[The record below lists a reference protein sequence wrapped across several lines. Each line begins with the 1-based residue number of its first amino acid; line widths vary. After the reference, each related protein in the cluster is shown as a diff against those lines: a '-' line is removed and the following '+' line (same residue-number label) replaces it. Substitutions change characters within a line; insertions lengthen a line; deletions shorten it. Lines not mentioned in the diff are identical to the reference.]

1 MNMYYFNKN
10 KLNPGL
16 VIYARNLSTQ
26 QAEAGGFQVQGQS
39 GLHSKTLSQKI
50 NKFKFIYI
58 LNLYITY

>member
-26 QAEAGGFQVQGQS
+26 QAEAGGF
-39 GLHSKTLSQKI
+39 HSKTLSQKI